1 MGEIMALTVINL
13 KKSVKNQINE
23 DEDFLRK
30 FFTERQL
37 NKLRKELE
45 IAKDTKVVKLAF
57 VFAQKKHFR
66 NKVIVRYMMKGE

>member
-1 MGEIMALTVINL
+1 MGEITALTVIDL

-23 DEDFLRK
+23 DKDCLREY
-30 FFTERQL
+30 FTERQL

-57 VFAQKKHFR
+57 VFAQRKYFR
-66 NKVIVRYMMKGE
+66 NKIVVKYMMKGE

>member
-1 MGEIMALTVINL
+1 MGEITALTVIDL

-23 DEDFLRK
+23 DKDYLREY
-30 FFTERQL
+30 FTERQL

-57 VFAQKKHFR
+57 VFAQKRHFR
-66 NKVIVRYMMKGE
+66 NKIVVRYMMKGE